1 MLPPGRTAESM
12 LSFPVD
18 PGQLM
23 GYVGAGPRGLSFLKA
38 GFVPETFLPQG
49 ADPAVTAEHANPD
62 TLRPLSFVPAP
73 LR

>member
-1 MLPPGRTAESM
+1 
-12 LSFPVD
+12 
-18 PGQLM
+18 M
-23 GYVGAGPRGLSFLKA
+23 GYAGAGPRGLSFLKA